1 MADQEKEEVVYTK
14 PTSQVDMEARLGDD
28 SPPPVFNEG
37 SNPDPFN
44 EDGFVGVSPEYA
56 NAANETDEPLEAE
69 EGPDSDA
76 EQAFAD
82 SYGDPE
88 SDEPSDSMKDA
99 YGKVTRDDGGDG
111 SEESDASATTTKT
124 AATKKTAAKTPS
136 SGSS

>member
-76 EQAFAD
+76 
-82 SYGDPE
+82 
-88 SDEPSDSMKDA
+88 
-99 YGKVTRDDGGDG
+99 
-111 SEESDASATTTKT
+111 
-124 AATKKTAAKTPS
+124 
-136 SGSS
+136 